1 MNLIDKYRS
10 IKDHKEILRI
20 LQHSES
26 GSENFLWQNINE
38 KKIIL
43 SILRMEIDFISRE
56 VVVEFEQTK
65 KIYED
70 CPIFVKLDFKQS
82 IFKVTEFII
91 KKNVLHFTFP
101 SHLKALEMRTTERI
115 TFDIDDERKI
125 KLQAPSQLKQGSQG
139 LFVRVLDVSKTG
151 MGLMI
156 SESGRTY
163 FKNNPKLLL
172 TSLGDQELEGP
183 VMVETVYI
191 NSEVPQRYRYRKGQE
206 LKVGIRFM
214 TPILEQ
220 DLLSF
225 LS

>member
-10 IKDHKEILRI
+10 TNDHKEILRI
-20 LQHSES
+20 LQRSEC
-26 GSENFLWQNINE
+26 GTENFLWQNQNE
-38 KKIIL
+38 KKII
-43 SILRMEIDFISRE
+43 IPIFRMEIDFISRE
-56 VVVEFEQTK
+56 VVVEYDQTK
-65 KIYED
+65 QILED
-70 CPIFVKLDFKQS
+70 YPIFVKLDFKQS
-82 IFKVTEFII
+82 IFKVTDFII

-101 SHLKALEMRTTERI
+101 LHVKAVEMRSSDRI
-115 TFDIDDERKI
+115 TFDINDERTI
-125 KLQAPSQLKQGSQG
+125 KLKAPSQLKQGSQG

-183 VMVETVYI
+183 VMIETVYI
-191 NSEVPQRYRYRKGQE
+191 NSEVPQKYRYRKGQE
-206 LKVGIRFM
+206 LKVGIRFI

-220 DLLSF
+220 DLLNF